1 MSMEERWAKTALA
14 VTLGAMLSVSGCGY
28 KDDPVPPQHVLPQ
41 AINDLRVDLDDQ
53 GATLSW
59 AYPRKTVTGG
69 DIEEIDSFELY
80 RAEIP
85 VASYCPTCPVP
96 YSSIIKVPGG
106 MVVPGSGK
114 TAVYELHD
122 LRPGNL
128 YILKV
133 RSQSGWWQ
141 HSQDSNEVSFLWQT
155 PPKTPAGLS
164 CQSGDGRNLLQWQAV
179 SELKDGGRSEV
190 AIRYQL
196 YRGVDGGAMEK
207 LAEPLNATSYTDTAV
222 ENGRTY
228 AYQVRSVSTYA
239 QGSVNSGLS
248 ESVQATPMD
257 TTPPPVPTGLAALRT
272 EIGVKVYWDAVES
285 EDLAGY
291 RIYRRQPGQAAP
303 VLVGEV
309 NLPHS
314 LLIDSKAP
322 DGALLYSVSSIDTRS
337 PANES
342 VRSAEVAAE

>member
-14 VTLGAMLSVSGCGY
+14 LAVAAMLSVAGCGF

-41 AINDLRVDLDDQ
+41 AVNDLRVELDDQ

-59 AYPRKTVTGG
+59 TYPRDTVTGG
-69 DIEEIDSFELY
+69 TIEEIDSFELY

-85 VASYCPTCPVP
+85 VASYCPTCPAP

-114 TAVYELHD
+114 TAVYELRD

-128 YILKV
+128 YVFKV
-133 RSQSGWWQ
+133 RSQSGWWL

-155 PPKTPAGLS
+155 PPKTPADLR
-164 CQSGDGRNLLQWQAV
+164 CQSGDGRNSLRWQAV
-179 SELKDGGRSEV
+179 SELKDGSQSAV
-190 AIRYQL
+190 PIRYQL
-196 YRGVDGGAMEK
+196 YRGVDGGTMEK
-207 LAEPLNATSYTDTAV
+207 LGEPMGATTYTDTAV

-228 AYQVRSVSTYA
+228 AYQVRALSAYA
-239 QGSVNSGLS
+239 QGAVQSGLS
-248 ESVQATPMD
+248 ETVQATPMD
-257 TTPPPVPTGLAALRT
+257 KTPPPVPAGLAALRT
-272 EIGVKVYWDAVES
+272 EIGVKVYWDAVQA

-291 RIYRRQPGQAAP
+291 RVYRRQPGQSAP

-309 NLPHS
+309 NLPQS
-314 LLIDSKAP
+314 LLIDTKAP
-322 DGALLYSVSSIDTRS
+322 AGALLYSVSSIDTRS

-342 VRSAEVAAE
+342 VHSAEVAAE